1 MKHLKL
7 NLLGI
12 QEMETVEMRKLSG
25 GGGSIDWMKNKWKEG
40 V

>member
-25 GGGSIDWMKNKWKEG
+25 GGVDPLIG
-40 V
+40 